1 MNLVV
6 ACMSCVGGDVLHKD
20 GQKARG
26 WDLAGAALKKTTTL
40 LLLVVLFLFSS
51 WVLANESAFADTVI
65 NS

>member
-6 ACMSCVGGDVLHKD
+6 AFMSCVGGDVLHKG

-26 WDLAGAALKKTTTL
+26 WDLAGAAFKKKKK

>member
-26 WDLAGAALKKTTTL
+26 WDLAGAALKKQQL
-40 LLLVVLFLFSS
+40 YSFWWSCFY
-51 WVLANESAFADTVI
+51 LALGC
-65 NS
+65 